1 MTRTVSLHR
10 PAHDCAAPP
19 SKVRCAH
26 TGPASASGAQISA
39 VWATARFGG
48 AQQLTD
54 TAEWRAAWAV
64 DEIGLVRPLAAV
76 SAAGARAA
84 AAAAAPLCSLRN
96 GPRQSA
102 SASAVWRERAGTTRG
117 LAAGAAAAAFA
128 SDVAAA
134 GAALE
139 RAVLAVAEQLSVK
152 LPLA

>member
-1 MTRTVSLHR
+1 MPPRTVTARRPHPKFAAPTLGR
-10 PAHDCAAPP
+10 PA
-19 SKVRCAH
+19 
-26 TGPASASGAQISA
+26 PAGRWQISA
-39 VWATARFGG
+39 VWATTAGFGG

-76 SAAGARAA
+76 SAAGAR
-84 AAAAAPLCSLRN
+84 AAAPLCSLRN

-152 LPLA
+152 LPLV